1 MAKKDSKAK
10 PSTGNV
16 KYPDKFTG
24 GAIVGYVAQ
33 KNGLSRTDAQTMIDS
48 YLDVL
53 QVGMLKGLR
62 VPLGTIGKLFVRTRP
77 ATGERKGRNPL
88 TGQEITIKAKPATKV
103 PKFSF
108 SKVVK
113 ETVKKSK

>member
-1 MAKKDSKAK
+1 MAKKETKSK
-10 PSTGNV
+10 PSSSSV

-24 GAIVGYVAQ
+24 SSIIGYVAQ
-33 KNGLSRTDAQTMIDS
+33 KSGLARTETQAIVDS

-53 QVGMLKGLR
+53 QFGMLKGNR
-62 VPLGTIGKLFVRTRP
+62 VPLGTLGKLFVRTRP
-77 ATGERKGRNPL
+77 ATSERKGRNPL
-88 TGQEITIKAKPATKV
+88 TGEEITIKAKPATKV